1 MNIQFADRL
10 VALRREQG
18 WSQEELA
25 LRLGVSR
32 QAVSKW
38 ERAESSPDT
47 DNLIALARLYGIS
60 LDELLLHAPEEG
72 EQAQAREDR
81 EVFAAAEAW
90 EAGEARLEK
99 QGQAQGS
106 FFVAAHPGPDGCAA
120 PALPG
125 GGAGRAVCPGG
136 QPGLPAHRL
145 PAGKLA
151 SGVAALP
158 HHPLL
163 LHAHQPILMQKAAAG
178 PLWLGRQN
186 APPGPVARA
195 GRRNVPRGIPRP
207 RMQQAPQ
214 VRSTDLWGLRLSKN
228 WQKPLFRVGYS
239 PLRAGFVRSGRAKPT
254 LAA

>member
-99 QGQAQGS
+99 QRKKRWAKRKES
-106 FFVAAHPGPDGCAA
+106 FLWLLTLTLMVALPLLSRAVGLGELYALAVNLAFLLTGFLLGNWHPGW
-120 PALPG
+120 
-125 GGAGRAVCPGG
+125 
-136 QPGLPAHRL
+136 
-145 PAGKLA
+145 
-151 SGVAALP
+151 
-158 HHPLL
+158 LL
-163 LHAHQPILMQKAAAG
+163 YLTIPFYYTLINKKRH
-178 PLWLGRQN
+178 LWLGRKT
-186 APPGPVARA
+186 
-195 GRRNVPRGIPRP
+195 PRP
-207 RMQQAPQ
+207 APLPAPGGGTCRAASPAPACRPHRSA
-214 VRSTDLWGLRLSKN
+214 VRTCGALSQKSRIQPAARRLC
-228 WQKPLFRVGYS
+228 PL
-239 PLRAGFVRSGRAKPT
+239 
-254 LAA
+254 